1 MGAIN
6 LLLIL
11 SPKDNNMILKNPI
24 IITPRLLP
32 GVQLANV
39 FISVK
44 YGKPTPET
52 SGTGRQVYHC
62 IIDGVGKPFTDKNLR
77 SGCQG
82 GNLHEGL
89 SSFLYFLSVAG
100 GVENANLFPKRIRE
114 WAIQNSDEITMLAHE
129 VEETPDCIV
138 E

>member
-1 MGAIN
+1 MK
-6 LLLIL
+6 LT
-11 SPKDNNMILKNPI
+11 NPI
-24 IITPRLLP
+24 IITARLLP
-32 GVQLANV
+32 GVQLGNV

-52 SGTGRQVYHC
+52 SGPGGTGRQVYHC

-77 SGCQG
+77 SGIQG
-82 GNLHEGL
+82 GNLQEGL

-100 GVENANLFPKRIRE
+100 DADHADLFPKRISE